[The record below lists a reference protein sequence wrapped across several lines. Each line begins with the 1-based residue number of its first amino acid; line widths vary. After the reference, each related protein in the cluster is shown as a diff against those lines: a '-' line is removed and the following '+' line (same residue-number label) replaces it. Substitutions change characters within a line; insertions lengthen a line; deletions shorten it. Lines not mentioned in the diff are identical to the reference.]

1 MKKLTVKEGVC
12 PLCGKD
18 SVVYLDS
25 DLQDDFYSYE
35 CECESC
41 GATWNEDYSLTFV
54 GLSRVCTEN
63 GEEVADVVDKTEE

>member
-18 SVVYLDS
+18 SVGYYDYEVCDKS
-25 DLQDDFYSYE
+25 FAYE

-41 GATWNEDYSLTFV
+41 GATWNEDYSLTFEGV
-54 GLSRVCTEN
+54 SCVCTKD
-63 GEEVADVVDKTEE
+63 GEEVADVLDAGE